1 MHSKQTI
8 RARPFAVPR
17 RRGIASVLAMMFLVI
32 FGSLAAAM
40 AVVSQGNLATADT
53 HLKIGRAL
61 AAADTGMRFV
71 QHHLHAVAHEIRTSR
86 GEIDSNTA
94 SILWGGDGTPENPGI
109 AATLVNRL
117 ATQPH
122 SLGEP
127 YLELIRQDAN
137 GNDVYRVNVGP
148 ISVGSGEPNFT
159 ATLTP
164 HPLYDDDGVMI
175 DYNAAEYDRPPYD
188 GSLPRTGIDWDV
200 SNANP
205 LDESFVRLRVTAH
218 DGPVGS
224 RVYRSISMDI
234 AIDKNIRYALL
245 SRSRIMVGRNVMIEG
260 PIGSTF
266 QEVHLD
272 KGHPVQM
279 QSDFRGLHPDLDA
292 ALDAL
297 VGTLIADD
305 ANGDNR
311 LNIYNPT
318 EVESFAPDQISQWD
332 ENGDGYIDEYDLLL
346 KQFDT
351 DASGTLNSTE
361 LEVNASNPDVAGEL
375 FGLIDNS
382 RPDRNGDGVVD
393 SLDVQLGY
401 NDGVI
406 DNRDRYTKVRGE
418 VYVTASRSDW
428 NNGAADTGPG
438 SAYQDYFQGSISPRY
453 GEDPLT
459 FGASQNAAYDFQP
472 EDFNTDLYRDQVSE
486 SELYAEAGV
495 GSLEDLPK
503 QVEEVPYASSFP
515 YDYYER
521 PVVEGKTFTNVLI
534 PRGANILFKNCTFIG
549 VTFIETYEDNQD
561 INYNYTGME
570 DASGQLKH
578 PDRTTPIDGQDSDN
592 SKTAANNIRFDNCTF
607 AGSIVTDSPKEFT
620 HVRNKLT
627 FTGDTS
633 FEDLTDPEA
642 PLASTYLTEA
652 ERAQL
657 ARSSI
662 LAPHYSIEMGTFT
675 TPDVPDEKVNLS
687 GTIVAGLI
695 DMRGN
700 IDVRGTI
707 LTTFNPQSNTGPVL
721 GETSPNFNT
730 TLGYFTDEDGDEEVD
745 ELPENG
751 MGRISVRYDP
761 TLPLPDGIRGPIELR
776 PIESTYREGGAP

>member
-1 MHSKQTI
+1 MDCKPTT
-8 RARPFAVPR
+8 RAVFVARAH
-17 RRGIASVLAMMFLVI
+17 RRGVASVLAMMFLVI

-53 HLKIGRAL
+53 HLKIGRSL

-71 QHHLHAVAHEIRTSR
+71 QHHLHAVAKEVKTSR
-86 GEIDSNTA
+86 GEIDSETA
-94 SILWGGDGTPENPGI
+94 SILWGGTPDNPGI

-117 ATQPH
+117 AGQPH
-122 SLGEP
+122 NLGEP
-127 YLELIRQDAN
+127 YLELLRQDAN
-137 GNDVYRVNVGP
+137 GNDVYRVHLGPIAVGP
-148 ISVGSGEPNFT
+148 NEPTFT

-164 HPLYDDDGVMI
+164 HPLFDESGVMI
-175 DYNAAEYDRPPYD
+175 DYDAAEYDRAPYD
-188 GSLPRTGIDWDV
+188 GSQPTTGIDWDV

-205 LDESFVRLRVTAH
+205 LDERFVRLRVEAH

-224 RVYRSISMDI
+224 RVYRSISMDF

-266 QEVHLD
+266 NEVQLEN
-272 KGHPVQM
+272 GHPVQM

-311 LNIYNPT
+311 LNIHNPT
-318 EVESFAPDQISQWD
+318 EVQSFAPENVSDWD
-332 ENGDGYIDEYDLLL
+332 ENSDGFIDEYDLLL

-351 DASGTLNSTE
+351 DASGTLSGTE
-361 LEVNASNPDVAGEL
+361 LEVNASNPNIANEL
-375 FGLIDNS
+375 FGLIDQS
-382 RPDRNGDGVVD
+382 RPDRNGDGQVD
-393 SLDVQLGY
+393 SLDNQLGY

-418 VYVTASRSDW
+418 VYINALRSDW
-428 NNGAADTGPG
+428 NNGAANTSAD
-438 SAYQDYFQGSISPRY
+438 SAYQDYFQGAISPRY
-453 GEDPLT
+453 GKDPLT
-459 FGASQNAAYDFQP
+459 FGATQNAAYDFQP
-472 EDFNTDLYRDQVSE
+472 EDFDTDLYRDQVSE
-486 SELYAEAGV
+486 SDFYAEAGV
-495 GSLEDLPK
+495 GSLDELPR
-503 QVEEVPYASSFP
+503 QVEEVPYASDFP

-521 PVVEGKTFTNVLI
+521 PVIEGKTFTNILI
-534 PRGANILFKNCTFIG
+534 PKGANVLFKNCTFIG

-570 DASGQLKH
+570 DASGEPKH
-578 PDRTTPIDGQDSDN
+578 PDRTTPIDGVESNN
-592 SKTAANNIRFDNCTF
+592 SKTAANNLRFDNCTF

-627 FTGDTS
+627 FTGETS
-633 FEDLTDPEA
+633 FEDLTDPDA
-642 PLASTYLTEA
+642 PLASTYLTEE
-652 ERAQL
+652 ERADL

-730 TLGYFTDEDGDEEVD
+730 TLGYFTDQDGDLEVGD
-745 ELPENG
+745 LPENG
-751 MGRISVRYDP
+751 LGRVSVRYDP
-761 TLPLPDGIRGPIELR
+761 TLPLPDGITGPIELR
-776 PIESTYREGGAP
+776 LIAGTYREGGAQ

>member
-1 MHSKQTI
+1 MNTKRTI
-8 RARPFAVPR
+8 RVPHLANPR
-17 RRGIASVLAMMFLVI
+17 CRGIASVLAMMFLVI

-40 AVVSQGNLATADT
+40 AVVSQGNLSTADT
-53 HLKIGRAL
+53 HLKIGRSL
-61 AAADTGMRFV
+61 AAADTGTRFV
-71 QHHLHAVAHEIRTSR
+71 QHHLSAVAEEVRTSR
-86 GEIDSNTA
+86 GEIDGQAA

-117 ATQPH
+117 AGEPH
-122 SLGEP
+122 NFEEP
-127 YLELIRQDAN
+127 YLERIRQDAY
-137 GNDVYRVNVGP
+137 GNDVYRVHLGPIAVGP
-148 ISVGSGEPNFT
+148 NEPTFT

-175 DYNAAEYDRPPYD
+175 DYDAAAYDSPPYD
-188 GSLPRTGIDWDV
+188 GSQPTTGIDWDV

-224 RVYRSISMDI
+224 RVYRSISMDL

-266 QEVHLD
+266 NEVHLD

-318 EVESFAPDQISQWD
+318 EVQSFAPEQIANWD
-332 ENGDGYIDEYDLLL
+332 ENGDGFIDEYDLLL
-346 KQFDT
+346 QHFDT
-351 DASGTLNSTE
+351 DNNGSLSSTE
-361 LEVNASNPDVAGEL
+361 LEVNASNPNVAVEL

-382 RPDRNGDGVVD
+382 RPDRNGDGKVD
-393 SLDVQLGY
+393 SIDTSLGY

-406 DNRDRYTKVRGE
+406 DNRDRYAKIRGE
-418 VYVTASRSDW
+418 VYINALRSAW
-428 NNGAADTGPG
+428 NSGAANTSPT
-438 SAYQDYFQGSISPRY
+438 SAYQDYFQGAISPRY
-453 GEDPLT
+453 GKDPLT
-459 FGASQNAAYDFQP
+459 FGATQNAAYDFQP
-472 EDFNTDLYRDQVSE
+472 EDFDTDLYRDQVSE
-486 SELYAEAGV
+486 SDFYAQAGV
-495 GSLEDLPK
+495 GSLDDLPR

-521 PVVEGKTFTNVLI
+521 PVIEGKTFTNVLI
-534 PRGANILFKNCTFIG
+534 PKGANILFKNCTFIG

-570 DASGQLKH
+570 DASGELKH
-578 PDRTTPIDGQDSDN
+578 PDRTTPIDGAPSNN
-592 SKTAANNIRFDNCTF
+592 SKEAANNIRFDNCTF

-633 FEDLTDPEA
+633 FEDLTDPDA
-642 PLASTYLTEA
+642 PLASTYLTEE
-652 ERAQL
+652 EREKL

-745 ELPENG
+745 ELPVNG

-761 TLPLPDGIRGPIELR
+761 SLPLPDGITGPIELR
-776 PIESTYREGGAP
+776 LIAGTYREGGAQ